1 MKVGAIDLDK
11 PAGELVVIPRGDQP
25 ELRLY
30 VTAPPIGKGGAEFT
44 LFPDPPVPEEYA
56 RDPKGGVL
64 FDSDK
69 RPVVMK
75 KKDDPAYLAAME
87 KAGRRRIAYQ
97 FALALE
103 NDTNVSFRADTNP
116 GRPTRTDDAKAWAAF
131 CDVLLEE
138 LDRANIP
145 LGTIRIVVDKSIA
158 LACPTPAE
166 LAAARDRFFN
176 RVEVGSFPSL
186 QPTMTA
192 ETSTT

>member
-30 VTAPPIGKGGAEFT
+30 VTAPPIGRGGVEFT
-44 LFPDPPVPEEYA
+44 LFPEPAVPEEYA

-69 RPVVMK
+69 RPVVVK
-75 KKDDPAYLAAME
+75 KADDPAYLAAME
-87 KAGRRRIAYQ
+87 KVGRRRLAYQ

-103 NDTNVSFRADTNP
+103 NDANVEFDATSNP
-116 GRPTRTDDAKAWAAF
+116 GKPTRSDDAKGWAAF
-131 CDVLLEE
+131 CDALLEE

-145 LGTIRIVVDKSIA
+145 LGTIRIVVRKSIA
-158 LACPTPAE
+158 LASPTTEE

-176 RVEVGSFPSL
+176 RVEAGSFPSL
-186 QPTMTA
+186 PPTMTA
-192 ETSTT
+192 EASTT